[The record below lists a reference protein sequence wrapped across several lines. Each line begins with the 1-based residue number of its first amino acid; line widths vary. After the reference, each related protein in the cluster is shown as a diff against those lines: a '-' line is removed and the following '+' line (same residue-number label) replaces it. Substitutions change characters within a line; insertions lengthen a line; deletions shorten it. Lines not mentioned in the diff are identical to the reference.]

1 MVLDRFKHFVICGNL
16 LTYNKFSVFL
26 SHRFNK
32 IGNIYYKINNKIN
45 DACISHLDK
54 GLRLVNRDEQEALE
68 GR

>member
-1 MVLDRFKHFVICGNL
+1 ML
-16 LTYNKFSVFL
+16 SVFL

-32 IGNIYYKINNKIN
+32 LGNIYYKISNNIN

-54 GLRLVNRDEQEALE
+54 GLRLANRDEQEALE

>member
-1 MVLDRFKHFVICGNL
+1 MFL
-16 LTYNKFSVFL
+16 VFL
-26 SHRFNK
+26 SHRFNE
-32 IGNIYYKINNKIN
+32 IGNIYYKISNKIN